1 MKFTWKCPK
10 CGTMNSS
17 EVHDVKCEKCGHEIE
32 LSPKVRAF
40 MEIFN
45 KLEKMPKEEDKDMF
59 GEEDD

>member
-10 CGTMNSS
+10 CETMNNS
-17 EVHDVKCEKCGHEIE
+17 EVPDMKCEKCGHEIE

-45 KLEKMPKEEDKDMF
+45 KLEKMPKEEDKDMC

>member
-17 EVHDVKCEKCGHEIE
+17 EVHDMKCEKCGHEIE

-45 KLEKMPKEEDKDMF
+45 KLEKIKTK
-59 GEEDD
+59 GR